1 MGMKSLRI
9 TAGQLAT
16 AGTFGQKTESKTPAT
31 VRGRYMGE
39 NRKADPSPTF
49 ANGASGFGM
58 TTAVAKNRSKGPAT
72 VRGLYIGENRKTDP
86 SFRYAHPGLK
96 PGATTLVLGARAGPG

>member
-31 VRGRYMGE
+31 VRG
-39 NRKADPSPTF
+39 
-49 ANGASGFGM
+49 
-58 TTAVAKNRSKGPAT
+58 
-72 VRGLYIGENRKTDP
+72 LYIGEN
-86 SFRYAHPGLK
+86 
-96 PGATTLVLGARAGPG
+96 